1 MDKRQIGS
9 EHLHDN
15 PLQRVTLT
23 STLQATA
30 FSLLETKVCLLFSYS
45 ELNEGLILQLIS
57 IPFNH
62 HQ

>member
-30 FSLLETKVCLLFSYS
+30 FKQPSGNQSLFAVLLF
-45 ELNEGLILQLIS
+45 
-57 IPFNH
+57 
-62 HQ
+62 